1 MTENVHIPL
10 FRKLIGDYKLLYIS
24 GHFRAIYIF
33 IYIEMAFG
41 RIYILKDQRKNVN
54 TVNYTKYT
62 VVRLKLQK
70 YAFRIRKKKVEP
82 KML

>member
-1 MTENVHIPL
+1 
-10 FRKLIGDYKLLYIS
+10 
-24 GHFRAIYIF
+24 
-33 IYIEMAFG
+33 MAFG